1 MSIAMTLTVSERK
14 ARLGYG
20 AAAKIARQTRRTH
33 GHVWQVL
40 DGTRYDAVVVRV
52 AARRVGMPPEE
63 LFPEYADQIIADR
76 EAEAASQAPTPD

>member
-1 MSIAMTLTVSERK
+1 MAMTLTVSERK

-20 AAAKIARQTRRTH
+20 TAAKIARQTRRTH

-52 AARRVGMPPEE
+52 AARRAKMEPEV
-63 LFPEYADQIIADR
+63 LFPEYAEEIRA
-76 EAEAASQAPTPD
+76 EKEAASQAPTPS